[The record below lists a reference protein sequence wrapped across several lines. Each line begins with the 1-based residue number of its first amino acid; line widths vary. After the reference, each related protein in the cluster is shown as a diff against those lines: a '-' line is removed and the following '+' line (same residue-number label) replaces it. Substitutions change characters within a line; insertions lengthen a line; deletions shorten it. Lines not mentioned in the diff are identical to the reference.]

1 VTIDGF
7 KWVRPD
13 LGRRAL
19 EAGNSGTMRNWA
31 VEMESRGIEMRD
43 MEGNVLPKDRVVV
56 DLTRGR
62 RGGGRVSGGHL
73 WPAGVGKSR
82 DRGYE
87 DGS

>member
-1 VTIDGF
+1 
-7 KWVRPD
+7 
-13 LGRRAL
+13 L

-56 DLTRGR
+56 DQNMSRGR
-62 RGGGRVSGGHL
+62 RGGGRLSGPGAVF
-73 WPAGVGKSR
+73 WSAGAKSR